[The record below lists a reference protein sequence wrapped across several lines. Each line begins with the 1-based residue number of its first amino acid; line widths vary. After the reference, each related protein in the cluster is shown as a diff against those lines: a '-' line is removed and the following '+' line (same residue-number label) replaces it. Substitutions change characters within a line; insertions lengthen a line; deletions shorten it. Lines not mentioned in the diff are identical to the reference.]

1 MDERSVSLSEIR
13 AGKELR
19 PDLAEEAENQAW
31 PQGRDT
37 GEEPRHAG
45 TLGRTLQAE
54 REMGEGER
62 SGAAGAAMPRQGR
75 SSTPEQE
82 KEAAVRTLA
91 SRERKKLR
99 PGVLPWEN

>member
-54 REMGEGER
+54 RGTSRRR
-62 SGAAGAAMPRQGR
+62 SEQGGACSHGGILGAA
-75 SSTPEQE
+75 
-82 KEAAVRTLA
+82 
-91 SRERKKLR
+91 RKL
-99 PGVLPWEN
+99 